1 MNTENTII
9 LKSFF
14 SIGIREIQPS
24 SRRIGSGRILRANG
38 DFNDKPETTDSDSY
52 GNGFRGSR
60 GPNNNDEKYERRS
73 FGRDFDIGR
82 DRDRE
87 NPTKEGRRNG
97 RGYDRRKISEN
108 REQEE
113 PEW

>member
-1 MNTENTII
+1 MLNFEK
-9 LKSFF
+9 LFCV
-14 SIGIREIQPS
+14 GIREIQPS
-24 SRRIGSGRILRANG
+24 TRRIGSGRILRVNG
-38 DFNDKPETTDSDSY
+38 DFNDKSETTDGDSY
-52 GNGFRGSR
+52 GNGFRGGR
-60 GPNNNDEKYERRS
+60 GQNNNEEKYERRS

-87 NPTKEGRRNG
+87 NNNKEGRRNG
-97 RGYDRRKISEN
+97 RGFDRRKMSEN